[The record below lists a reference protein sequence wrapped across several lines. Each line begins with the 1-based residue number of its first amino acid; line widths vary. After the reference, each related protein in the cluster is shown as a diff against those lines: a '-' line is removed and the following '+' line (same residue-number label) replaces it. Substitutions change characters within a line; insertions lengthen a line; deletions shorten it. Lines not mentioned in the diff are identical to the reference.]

1 MENNEINNDVKEN
14 IQEGEMKNTEVGV
27 KNDVT
32 TEQEVKKE
40 EKNLEEPTG
49 NSYAFLIIVFVLLI
63 AAVIVMPMILNR

>member
-14 IQEGEMKNTEVGV
+14 IQEMEMKDTKAEVKDDVV
-27 KNDVT
+27 K
-32 TEQEVKKE
+32 EQQIKKE
-40 EKNLEEPTG
+40 EKNLEEPKG

>member
-1 MENNEINNDVKEN
+1 MENNEIKNDIKEN
-14 IQEGEMKNTEVGV
+14 IQEVEMKDTEVEV

-32 TEQEVKKE
+32 SEPEVKTE
-40 EKNLEEPTG
+40 EKKFEEPAG